1 MTTTPRK
8 TSAHKKARAIRSG
21 FLELINTL
29 VLTPRQGLAGKL
41 TLFMLVMKHHENNDS
56 TSVIDITF
64 ARTYKSQVVWL
75 IHCKQIGVVPC
86 IITCII

>member
-1 MTTTPRK
+1 MTTTLRK
-8 TSAHKKARAIRSG
+8 THIYKKARAISSG
-21 FLELINTL
+21 FLKLITFM
-29 VLTPRQGLAGKL
+29 LTPRQVLAGKL

-75 IHCKQIGVVPC
+75 MHCKQIGVVPC
-86 IITCII
+86 IITCIT

>member
-41 TLFMLVMKHHENNDS
+41 TSFRSVIKHHENDNS
-56 TSVIDITF
+56 TSVGEIESF
-64 ARTYKSQVVWL
+64 RTHKSISAWFMQ
-75 IHCKQIGVVPC
+75 CRPIGGVPC
-86 IITCII
+86 TTTKET